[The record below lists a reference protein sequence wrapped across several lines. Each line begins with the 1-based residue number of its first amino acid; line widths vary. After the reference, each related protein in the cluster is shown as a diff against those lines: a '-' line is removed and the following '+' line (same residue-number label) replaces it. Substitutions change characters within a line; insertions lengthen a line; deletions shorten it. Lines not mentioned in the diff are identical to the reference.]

1 MKKPQQSH
9 IQKLFP
15 WLIGTGIAVS
25 HIAMSSNCS
34 IPKAGNCSG
43 CGSCIIAL
51 SVLTGWAIL
60 KKNKHSEETFFIE
73 N

>member
-1 MKKPQQSH
+1 MKKTQH

-15 WLIGTGIAVS
+15 WLVGGGIAVS

-34 IPKAGNCSG
+34 IPKVGNCSG
-43 CGSCIIAL
+43 CGSCIVAL

-60 KKNKHSEETFFIE
+60 KKPKHNEEGFFIE
-73 N
+73 K